1 MPQAASRRQYRMMMA
16 ILHGQAKDGPR
27 GRPPKSIAGKYT
39 SPGKDAPE
47 SKNNDRGGTW
57 GEKHHK
63 KAKDKVAEDRIKRK
77 KSKKE
82 LKKSFEEYLEKK
94 HHTRNC
100 AAVLVMDQ
108 HNRILLAEHN
118 KGGLAFPGG
127 HCHEGEDFE
136 NGAVREAEEETGCA
150 VRLSTEIWRGKNNGN
165 NVVVYLG
172 EIASGKPKD
181 TKSGTGGKESM
192 TGWKWYEMDK
202 IPWGKLRACCKTP
215 IHDFVSKRFGKSL
228 KGMMALEILEKN
240 IIRIKADAVHEVNHG
255 QALSLVGNGM
265 FRLVR
270 NIVDGMQDED
280 FKDVNIDTYILSIR
294 KHISDVYSGR
304 LSDGHKV
311 VYQFTNKSL
320 PELTAALM
328 SVFEWYMPEDESD
341 LSFLQDQS
349 LDDDAIHG
357 GLNHLIDEYKRHNIG
372 DIYEEMESIRETMRN
387 GMAVDLQQIEARIM
401 RLFDKLED
409 VVHEIT
415 GKHNHLAQAVGKEMD
430 ELETKLREL
439 QSKIN
444 EEPVKPQGPQVVE
457 AFSANPANH
466 GKVHDEYY
474 SYLTKP
480 KIEISPNGKITIS
493 FAQDW
498 QDEEKSNFLHDMR
511 ARAIKKAG
519 KSND

>member
-1 MPQAASRRQYRMMMA
+1 MMMS
-16 ILHGQAKDGPR
+16 ILHGKVKDGPR
-27 GRPPKSIAGKYT
+27 GRPPKSVAAKYT

-57 GEKHHK
+57 GEKHHS
-63 KAKDKVAEDRIKRK
+63 KAKEKVKEDRIKRK

-94 HHTRNC
+94 HHTNKC

-108 HNRILLAEHN
+108 HNRILLGDHN

-127 HCHEGEDFE
+127 HCHPDEDFE
-136 NGAVREAEEETGCA
+136 QGAVREASEETGCP
-150 VRLSTEIWRGKNNGN
+150 VRLSAEIFRGKTNGN
-165 NVVVYLG
+165 NTVVYLG
-172 EIASGKPKD
+172 EIVHGRPKD
-181 TKSGTGGKESM
+181 TKSDKGKESM
-192 TGWKWYEMDK
+192 TNWKWYDMDK
-202 IPWGKLRACCKTP
+202 IPWSKLRACCKAP

-228 KGMMALEILEKN
+228 KGMIALETLEKN
-240 IIRIKADAVHEVNHG
+240 IIRIKADAVHEVTHG
-255 QALSLVGNGM
+255 DALRLVGNGM
-265 FRLVR
+265 FRMVQK
-270 NIVDGMQDED
+270 IVNGMQDEE
-280 FKDVNIDTYILSIR
+280 FKDVQIDTHILSIR
-294 KHISDVYSGR
+294 RHISDVYSGR

-341 LSFLQDQS
+341 LSALQDAN

-357 GLNHLIDEYKRHNIG
+357 GLAHLIDEYKRHNIG

-401 RLFDKLED
+401 GLFDKLEEVVHD
-409 VVHEIT
+409 VV
-415 GKHNHLAQAVGKEMD
+415 GKHNHLTQAVGKEMD
-430 ELETKLREL
+430 ELEAKLREL
-439 QSKIN
+439 QHRIN
-444 EEPVKPQGPQVVE
+444 DPAPTPQVVE
-457 AFSANPANH
+457 AFSANPANKD
-466 GKVHDEYY
+466 KVHDEYY
-474 SYLTKP
+474 SYLSKP

-498 QDEEKSNFLHDMR
+498 QNLEKENFLRDMR
-511 ARAIKKAG
+511 VRAIARKA
-519 KSND
+519 